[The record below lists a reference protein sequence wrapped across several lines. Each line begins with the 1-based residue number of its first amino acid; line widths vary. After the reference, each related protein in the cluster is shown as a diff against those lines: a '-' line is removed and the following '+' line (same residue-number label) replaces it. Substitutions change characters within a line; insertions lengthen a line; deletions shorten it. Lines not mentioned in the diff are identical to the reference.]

1 MFEIFGEFDTFLELN
16 QVAEGLKEEGDMASL
31 RKLASENG
39 IDEMDTEAYIKGE
52 IPDLSNPMTAALGKL
67 KKEKEEES
75 GNYVTTA
82 IIGYLESIC
91 DDIDMALAIRKK
103 GKRVS
108 KVYDK
113 VYKYAKDNQKNHCGV
128 CSDEKAYQMAREYY
142 KGAE

>member
-1 MFEIFGEFDTFLELN
+1 MFENFGEFDTFLELN
-16 QVAEGLKEEGDMASL
+16 QAAEGLKEEGDMTSL
-31 RKLASENG
+31 RKLAQENG

-52 IPDLSNPMTAALGKL
+52 IPELSNPMTAALGKL
-67 KKEKEEES
+67 KKEKEES
-75 GNYVTTA
+75 NNYVTTA

-103 GKRVS
+103 GKRAS
-108 KVYDK
+108 TVYDK

-128 CSDEKAYQMAREYY
+128 CSDEQAYQMAREYY

>member
-16 QVAEGLKEEGDMASL
+16 QAAEGLKEEGDMASL

-39 IDEMDTEAYIKGE
+39 IDEFDTEAYIKGE

-82 IIGYLESIC
+82 IIGYL
-91 DDIDMALAIRKK
+91 R
-103 GKRVS
+103 
-108 KVYDK
+108 
-113 VYKYAKDNQKNHCGV
+113 
-128 CSDEKAYQMAREYY
+128 
-142 KGAE
+142 

>member
-16 QVAEGLKEEGDMASL
+16 QEAEGLKEEGDMASL

-39 IDEMDTEAYIKGE
+39 IDEFDTEAYIKGE

-67 KKEKEEES
+67 KKEKEES
-75 GNYVTTA
+75 NRYVTTA

-103 GKRVS
+103 GKRAS

-113 VYKYAKDNQKNHCGV
+113 VYKFAKDNQKDGCGE

>member
-16 QVAEGLKEEGDMASL
+16 QAAEGLKEEEDMASI

-39 IDEMDTEAYIKGE
+39 IDEFDTEAYIKGE
-52 IPDLSNPMTAALGKL
+52 IPELSNPMTAALGKL
-67 KKEKEEES
+67 KKEKEES
-75 GNYVTTA
+75 NRYVTTA
-82 IIGYLESIC
+82 IIGYLESVC

-103 GKRVS
+103 GKRAS

-113 VYKYAKDNQKNHCGV
+113 VYKYAEDNQKDGCGE